1 MKPVI
6 VGEAPSP
13 SATRPVQPLFP
24 FPEHSTGARLWRMTG
39 LSRPEYIEAFHR
51 MYLLSQYDDRYFE
64 SDARWAA
71 WNLIS
76 SRLLDGRAVVLLG
89 QRVWLAFGGREDVE
103 PLVWYRGS
111 VPAFKPACVAMLPC
125 PDFKSPSVKTQWYDN
140 EHQAGAAI
148 NFMRLFAEGDCPD
161 WSQE

>member
-6 VGEAPSP
+6 IGEAPSP
-13 SATRPVQPLFP
+13 SATKPVQPLFP
-24 FPEHSTGARLWRMTG
+24 FPAHSTGARLWRMTG

-103 PLVWYRGS
+103 PLLWCRGG
-111 VPAFKPACVAMLPC
+111 VPAFRPACVALVPH
-125 PDFKSPSVKTQWYDN
+125 PSGLNRWYDD
-140 EHQAGAAI
+140 EHQAGAAT
-148 NFMRLFAEGDCPD
+148 NFMRLLAEGDCPD

>member
-6 VGEAPSP
+6 IGEAPSP
-13 SATRPVQPLFP
+13 SATKPVQPLFP
-24 FPEHSTGARLWRMTG
+24 FPERSTGARLWRMTG
-39 LSRPEYIEAFHR
+39 LSRPDYIEAFDR

-89 QRVWLAFGGREDVE
+89 SRVWLAFGGREDVE
-103 PLVWYRGS
+103 PLVWYAGS
-111 VPAFKPACVAMLPC
+111 VPAFKPACVALVP
-125 PDFKSPSVKTQWYDN
+125 PPGPKGSWYDSVWYDN
-140 EHQAGAAI
+140 EHQAGAAT
-148 NFMRLFAEGDCPD
+148 NFMHLLAEGDHPD
-161 WSQE
+161 WSKE

>member
-24 FPEHSTGARLWRMTG
+24 FPINSAGARLCRMSG
-39 LSRPEYIEAFHR
+39 LSQREYVATF
-51 MYLLSQYDDRYFE
+51 DRLNLWPTYKKRWDV
-64 SDARWAA
+64 SGARWAA

-89 QRVWLAFGGREDVE
+89 RRVWLAFGGREDVE
-103 PLVWYRGS
+103 PLIWYAGS
-111 VPAFKPACVAMLPC
+111 VPAFRPACVALVPH
-125 PDFKSPSVKTQWYDN
+125 PSGRNLWYND
-140 EHQAGAAI
+140 EHQAGAAA
-148 NFMRLFAEGDCPD
+148 NFMRLLALGDYPD

>member
-24 FPEHSTGARLWRMTG
+24 WPTRSAGAHLWRMTG
-39 LSRPEYIEAFHR
+39 LSRPDYLANFHR
-51 MYLLSQYDDRYFE
+51 LILWPGPCPSPTQLN
-64 SDARWAA
+64 WAA

-76 SRLLDGRAVVLLG
+76 SRLLDGRAVVLLDS
-89 QRVWLAFGGREDVE
+89 RVWLAFGGREDVE
-103 PLVWYRGS
+103 PLVWYAGS
-111 VPAFKPACVAMLPC
+111 VPAFKPACVALVPY
-125 PDFKSPSVKTQWYDN
+125 PDGTATWYND
-140 EHQAGAAI
+140 EHQAGAAA
-148 NFMRLFAEGDCPD
+148 NFMRLLAEGDYPD